1 MTTLRE
7 GFVSEI
13 DAVRADILNMGQI
26 TIGALQKSIIALDEL
41 DREAAQKIIDE
52 DEIINQLEID
62 IEQNCV
68 LLIARQQPIAK
79 DLRIVMTGLKITT
92 DLERIGD
99 HARDIAKTVFR
110 IYPAREHV
118 KPLVDI
124 PQMARIASAM
134 VRESLEAYHDLDL
147 EKAQKV
153 FQTDDEVD
161 ALYNRVFDSLVEL
174 MQREPEKIENGTH
187 LISVARYL
195 ERIADHA
202 TNIAEWVVYLETG
215 QRVRAN

>member
-7 GFVSEI
+7 GFICELDS
-13 DAVRADILNMGQI
+13 VRADILNMGQI
-26 TIGALQKSIIALDEL
+26 TIQALQKSIIALDEL
-41 DREAAQKIIDE
+41 DLEASRKVIEE

-62 IEQNCV
+62 IEQKCV
-68 LLIARQQPIAK
+68 LVIARQQPIAK

-99 HARDIAKTVFR
+99 HARDIAQTVFR
-110 IYPAREHV
+110 IYPADKHV

-124 PQMARIASAM
+124 PKMAEIASQM
-134 VRESLEAYHDLDL
+134 VRESLEAYNDLDL

-161 ALYNRVFDSLVEL
+161 ALYDKVFTSLLEL
-174 MQREPEKIENGTH
+174 MEKDPKKIKNSTH